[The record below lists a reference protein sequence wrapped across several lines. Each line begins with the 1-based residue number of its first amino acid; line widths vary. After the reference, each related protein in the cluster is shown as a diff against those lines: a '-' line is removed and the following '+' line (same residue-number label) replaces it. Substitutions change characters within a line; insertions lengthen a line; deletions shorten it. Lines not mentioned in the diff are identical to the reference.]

1 MDIIQLI
8 ITLVGFIGLFV
19 YQHFKIKTLKDQTA
33 MQTELFQ
40 NIKTYFDIINPEML
54 KYRLEQYEKLTN
66 KKKSIEFAEF
76 EQKLSKDM
84 EIKLKS
90 SRNAVIMLFK
100 AFKAVSAAF
109 IQAMLDVPHARR
121 EIIINEIENDDLRKE
136 YQKGLP
142 MYEERDKLRGQTLL
156 QVLSDIEQGK
166 VKPLEH

>member
-33 MQTELFQ
+33 MQTELFH

-66 KKKSIEFAEF
+66 KKKNIEFAEF
-76 EQKLSKDM
+76 EQKLSKAM
-84 EIKLKS
+84 EIKLQM
-90 SRNAVIMLFK
+90 SREKEIMLLE

-109 IQAMLDVPHARR
+109 LQAMWDVPHARR
-121 EIIINEIENDDLRKE
+121 EIIINKIENDDLRKA
-136 YQKGLP
+136 YQETLP
-142 MYEERDKLRGQTLL
+142 LYEERGKTRAQTIL
-156 QVLSDIEQGK
+156 QVLNDMSKEK
-166 VKPLEH
+166 